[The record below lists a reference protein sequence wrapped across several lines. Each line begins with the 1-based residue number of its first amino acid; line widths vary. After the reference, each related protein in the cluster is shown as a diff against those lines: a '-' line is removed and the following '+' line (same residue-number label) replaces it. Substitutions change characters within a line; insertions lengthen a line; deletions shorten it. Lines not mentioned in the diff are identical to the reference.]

1 MLLLVV
7 SVTAAIV
14 TSAMCSLFEAVLYS
28 VPDSHVDAL
37 KQQGRG
43 AGETLRRL
51 RENVDRPIAAILS
64 LNTIANTAGAAVAG
78 YAAANVF
85 GEDRLIWFSAVFTV
99 MILIFSEVIPKT
111 AGVVHSRVLAPVV
124 AGPLNLLVKLFAPFV
139 WLCRAAT
146 LLISRG
152 GDGDE
157 VSEKEIIFMAR
168 SGLKSGTIRPDEA
181 QVIENILD
189 LDQKRAREIMT
200 PRAVMAALPQSI
212 SAEEARGL
220 PGTLAHSRLPVA
232 GQRAIVRIHERHDV
246 VGIAHRRDLLAAVAD
261 GRGEVSV
268 GDLIK
273 PVHFVVDTARVH
285 DLLQTFIDR
294 RQHLF
299 VVIDEHGGVA
309 GVVTLEDVLE
319 EVLGTEIVDEF
330 DEVADLREAAR
341 RRRMQTLGPAE
352 IPGSGGGSGD

>member
-78 YAAANVF
+78 YAAASVF
-85 GEDRLIWFSAVFTV
+85 GEEKLIWFSAVFTV

-111 AGVVHSRVLAPVV
+111 AGVVHSRVLAPMV
-124 AGPLNLLVKLFAPFV
+124 AGPLNLLVKVFTPFV

-168 SGLKSGTIRPDEA
+168 SGLKAGSIRPDEA

-200 PRAVMAALPQSI
+200 PRAVVASLPQNL
-212 SAEEARGL
+212 SAEEARSI
-220 PGTLAHSRLPVA
+220 PGTMAHSRLPVYDSNPD
-232 GQRAIVRIHERHDV
+232 DV
-246 VGIAHRRDLLAAVAD
+246 VGLVHRRDLLAAVAD
-261 GRGEVSV
+261 GKGEVSV

-285 DLLQTFIDR
+285 DLMQSFIDR

-341 RRRMQTLGPAE
+341 RRRMQTLGPSE
-352 IPGSGGGSGD
+352 MPGSGDRSGD